1 MSAAGESVASYSDSN
16 DSIDTLVQKIFQI
29 LSKETISSN
38 EHIKAVDLLG
48 QLHSTLASNQGV
60 ASSRRSQVLLICTLT
75 SIGRRLTRLRELLA
89 RTIHIGGTQ
98 SPAEVLAETDDFST
112 TQTLVFIVIVQ
123 LDILA
128 RDGLAADGEEA
139 FSNIDEAHSRSLWAQ
154 LAKKPKRRRELP
166 DDLQENQRQRLLLDD
181 LVDQPFVTSESSSS
195 WDATIFQPGNLAN
208 FAVKA
213 AGSVLQNGS
222 TIDLSSELGELAT
235 VFARST
241 AAQMAVQ
248 MLFNPRD
255 FGSLTSMRIGQLPLS
270 DREDAL
276 RSIVSAAESE
286 AGQAVL
292 RDFMISF
299 LLPQK
304 IIGVR
309 RTLLMD
315 RGLAASVSK
324 NFPWIAACA
333 HEVAM
338 AGSESAFGSQCEL
351 KRVCALLTG
360 VGLLL
365 TTETDDPI
373 RKARAFRGLVQLPF
387 LETTP
392 PERKNQQRLA
402 LVTTNRSWVLYSLSK
417 KGIPVVELSQR
428 GFEGLLNAC
437 LVFRNS
443 F

>member
-1 MSAAGESVASYSDSN
+1 MSVAGESIASYSDSN
-16 DSIDTLVQKIFQI
+16 DSIDTLVRKIFQI

-38 EHIKAVDLLG
+38 EHIRGVDLLG
-48 QLHSTLASNQGV
+48 QLHATLASNQGV
-60 ASSRRSQVLLICTLT
+60 ASRRSQVLLICTLT

-89 RTIHIGGTQ
+89 LAIHSSAGAQ
-98 SPAEVLAETDDFST
+98 SPAEALVEIEDFST

-123 LDILA
+123 LDMLA
-128 RDGLAADGEEA
+128 RDGVAADGEEA

-154 LAKKPKRRRELP
+154 LAKKPKRRRDFP

-255 FGSLTSMRIGQLPLS
+255 FGSLTTMRIGQLPLS

-299 LLPQK
+299 LLPAK
-304 IIGVR
+304 VVGVR

-324 NFPWIAACA
+324 NFPWVAACA

>member
-16 DSIDTLVQKIFQI
+16 DSIDTLVRKIFQI

-98 SPAEVLAETDDFST
+98 SPAEVLVETDDFST

-304 IIGVR
+304 TIGVR